1 MTEVSPNTWVITVD
15 INGSNSLKDR
25 ISDWV
30 KNNKRQL
37 YIYKQDI

>member
-1 MTEVSPNTWVITVD
+1 MTEVSPNTWVSTVD

-30 KNNKRQL
+30 GKK
-37 YIYKQDI
+37 